1 MNKGDLIE
9 AVAAQLGES
18 KTVATKAVEA
28 VLTGIIEGVSKD
40 KKVSIAGF
48 GTFKEKNRKARTGI
62 NPTTKQPIQIPASIT
77 IGFSP
82 SQALKSTPV

>member
-9 AVAAQLGES
+9 AVAAELGES
-18 KTVATKAVEA
+18 KTVATKAVDA
-28 VLTGIIEGVSKD
+28 VFQAIIEGVSKD

-62 NPTTKQPIQIPASIT
+62 NPSTKAPIQIPASST
-77 IGFSP
+77 IGFSA